1 MDLQLT
7 DKVALVV
14 GAAGSMGAAVLA
26 ALSREGAHVLAA
38 DLPGRLDTVAA
49 AQTFPIDV
57 TDPDSVAET
66 VRAAHAHRGRLDIL
80 VVLAGIYQ
88 AGSVVETKPDDWD
101 RVVDV
106 NLKGTFLL
114 AREVLPLMQASDY
127 GRIVVLASL
136 AGQVGGVVAG
146 PHYSA
151 SKAGVLCLV
160 KSLAKQT
167 REPFITVNAIS
178 PGPVTGNMTD
188 NWPAADKQTMI
199 DKIPLRRFG
208 EPTEIADLVSFL
220 ASPRAAYIHGARVD
234 INGGVHCD

>member
-7 DKVALVV
+7 NKVALVV

-26 ALSREGAHVLAA
+26 ALAREGAQVLAA
-38 DLPGRLDTVAA
+38 DLPGRLEGITA
-49 AQTFPIDV
+49 THKFSIDV
-57 TDPDSVAET
+57 TDPQSVADT
-66 VRAAHAHRGRLDIL
+66 IQAAHAKQGRIDIL

-88 AGSVVETKPDDWD
+88 AGSVVETTPEDWD

-114 AREVLPLMQASDY
+114 AREVLPLMQASDF
-127 GRIVVLASL
+127 GRIIVLASL

-160 KSLAKQT
+160 KSLAKQS
-167 REPFITVNAIS
+167 REPWITVNAIS

-188 NWPAADKQTMI
+188 NWPAVDKQTMV

-220 ASPRAAYIHGARVD
+220 ASPRAAYIHGARMD